1 MQFLDQ
7 YDVLAVAARVLR
19 CESGDA
25 VRRTDLDAVDQVLA
39 DVRRTNGLAEAAAV
53 LLSGL
58 IRARAFQ
65 GANRVVTVAVVL
77 QFVAVNQADLRLE
90 PVEDWDEL
98 LDRLTAAVVT
108 PVEVADFIRAR
119 LTPQRVT
126 AEDLQEHL
134 RIELLLEGEVANL
147 RASHA
152 LGGEELWRGEEMFE
166 KFSDRAR
173 RVVVLAQVEAHQ
185 LQHNFIG
192 TEHLLLGLIE
202 EGQGVAA
209 KVLSGMPAE
218 GWRPGGMGVTAPA
231 VRDLVVE
238 MIGRGAHQ
246 TSGTVPFTPRAK
258 STLEHAY
265 QEARTLGDDVL
276 DTEHLLLGL
285 LRDGEG
291 VAAQIL
297 MKLGADLDEIRAK
310 VNDWRGHKHRVES
323 AVAGFLADDSGTAW
337 TTFGRR
343 HHLLAELSAV
353 LEENE
358 RLHEQVAEL
367 RALLR
372 RHDIDPDA

>member
-7 YDVLAVAARVLR
+7 YDVLAVAARVWR
-19 CESGDA
+19 CSSETA
-25 VRRTDLDAVDQVLA
+25 VGRTNLDTVDRVLA
-39 DVRRTNGLAEAAAV
+39 DVRRTDGLADAAGV
-53 LLSGL
+53 LLAGL
-58 IRARAFQ
+58 IRARAFD
-65 GANRVVTVAVVL
+65 GANRVAAVAVVL
-77 QFVAVNQADLRLE
+77 QFVSVNQTDLRLE
-90 PVEDWDEL
+90 PVAEWDEL
-98 LDRLTAAVVT
+98 LDRVTADAVT
-108 PVEVADFIRAR
+108 PTEVADFLDAR
-119 LTPQRVT
+119 LEPERVT
-126 AEDLQEHL
+126 AEDLRRQL
-134 RIELLLEGEVANL
+134 DAELGLVDEVAAL
-147 RASHA
+147 ARA
-152 LGGEELWRGEEMFE
+152 ELWRGVEMFE
-166 KFSDRAR
+166 KFTDRAR
-173 RVVVLAQVEAHQ
+173 QVVVLAQEEARG

-202 EGQGVAA
+202 EGHGTAA
-209 KVLSGMPAE
+209 KVLGGAPIPPHRRT
-218 GWRPGGMGVTAPA
+218 GPGITGPA

-238 MIGRGAHQ
+238 IIGRGAHPAP
-246 TSGTVPFTPRAK
+246 GTVPFTPRAK

-265 QEARTLGDDVL
+265 AEARDLGDDLL

-297 MKLGADLDEIRAK
+297 IKLGADLDELRRK
-310 VNDWRGHKHRVES
+310 VLDRRGHRTRVES
-323 AVAGFLADDSGTAW
+323 AVAGFLADDSGSTW

-353 LEENE
+353 LDENE

>member
-1 MQFLDQ
+1 MQFLDA

-19 CESGDA
+19 CSSDDA
-25 VRRTDLDAVDQVLA
+25 VRRTNLDAVDQVLA
-39 DVRRTNGLAEAAAV
+39 DVRRTSGLVEAAAV

-58 IRARAFQ
+58 IRARPFE

-90 PVEDWDEL
+90 PVEEWDEL
-98 LDRLTAAVVT
+98 LDRLTADSAT

-119 LTPQRVT
+119 LSPDRVT

-134 RIELLLEGEVANL
+134 RVELLLEDEVANL
-147 RASHA
+147 RASQA
-152 LGGEELWRGEEMFE
+152 PGGEELWRGEGMFE

-173 RVVVLAQVEAHQ
+173 RVVVLAQVEARQ

-202 EGQGVAA
+202 EGQGLAA
-209 KVLSGMPAE
+209 KVLSGDPAT
-218 GWRPGGMGVTAPA
+218 GWRPAGLGITAPA

-238 MIGRGAHQ
+238 IIGRGAHP
-246 TSGTVPFTPRAK
+246 TSSTVPFTPRAK
-258 STLEHAY
+258 SILEHAY
-265 QEARTLGDDVL
+265 QEARDLGDDVL

-297 MKLGADLDEIRAK
+297 MKLGADLDEVRRK
-310 VNDWRGHKHRVES
+310 VTEWRGHKQRVES
-323 AVAGFLADDSGTAW
+323 AVTGFLADDAGTAW

-343 HHLLAELSAV
+343 HHLLTELSAV

>member
-19 CESGDA
+19 CSSEAA
-25 VRRTDLDAVDQVLA
+25 VERTNLDAVDRVLA
-39 DVRRTNGLAEAAAV
+39 DVRRTDGPPEAAAV

-58 IRARAFQ
+58 IRARAFD

-77 QFVAVNQADLRLE
+77 QFAAVNQADLRLE
-90 PVEDWDEL
+90 PVGEWDDL
-98 LDRLTAAVVT
+98 LDRLTADEIT
-108 PVEVADFIRAR
+108 PTEVADFLRSR
-119 LTPQRVT
+119 LRPERVT
-126 AEDLQEHL
+126 ADDLQQHL
-134 RIELLLEGEVANL
+134 EAELRLEDEVA
-147 RASHA
+147 A
-152 LGGEELWRGEEMFE
+152 LGGEDLWRGAGMFE
-166 KFSDRAR
+166 KFTDRAR
-173 RVVVLAQVEAHQ
+173 RVVVLAQAEARG

-202 EGQGVAA
+202 EGQGMAA
-209 KVLSGMPAE
+209 KVL
-218 GWRPGGMGVTAPA
+218 GGTPIPPQRRAGTGITGPA

-238 MIGRGAHQ
+238 IIGRGAHP
-246 TSGTVPFTPRAK
+246 TSGTVPFTPRAR
-258 STLEHAY
+258 STLEHTYA
-265 QEARTLGDDVL
+265 EARDLGDDLL

-297 MKLGADLDEIRAK
+297 MKLGTDLDEVRRK
-310 VNDWRGHKHRVES
+310 VLDWRGRKHRVES
-323 AVAGFLADDSGTAW
+323 AVAGFLTDDADSTW

-353 LEENE
+353 LDENE

>member
-19 CESGDA
+19 CSSEVA
-25 VRRTDLDAVDQVLA
+25 VRRTNLDMVDRVLA

-58 IRARAFQ
+58 MRGRAFH

-77 QFVAVNQADLRLE
+77 QFVAVNHADLRLE
-90 PVEDWDEL
+90 PVEEWDEV
-98 LDRLTAAVVT
+98 LDRLAADGLT
-108 PVEVADFIRAR
+108 PAEVADFLHAR
-119 LTPQRVT
+119 LMPERVT
-126 AEDLQEHL
+126 AEELQEHL
-134 RIELLLEGEVANL
+134 KVELLLEDENL
-147 RASHA
+147 R
-152 LGGEELWRGEEMFE
+152 LGGSFSADEFTWRGAGMFE
-166 KFSDRAR
+166 RFSDRAR
-173 RVVVLAQVEAHQ
+173 RVVVLAQEEARKLNHTY
-185 LQHNFIG
+185 IG
-192 TEHLLLGLIE
+192 TEHLLLGVIE
-202 EGQGVAA
+202 EEHGRGA
-209 KVLSGMPAE
+209 KILA
-218 GWRPGGMGVTAPA
+218 GMGVSAPA

-238 MIGRGAHQ
+238 IIGRGAGHS
-246 TSGTVPFTPRAK
+246 TSGTIPFTPRAK

-265 QEARTLGDDVL
+265 HEARRLGVDYL

-297 MKLGADLDEIRAK
+297 MKLGGDLDDVRRKVEQRIEHRQRA
-310 VNDWRGHKHRVES
+310 ES
-323 AVAGFLADDSGTAW
+323 AVSDFLTEEAAPDW

-353 LEENE
+353 LDENE

-367 RALLR
+367 RDLLR
-372 RHDIDPDA
+372 RHNIDPDG